1 MSSRYSI
8 VGREQHHTS
17 IINILSENIFNNLML
32 VTLQKVVFKYV
43 YINSKYIMY
52 LLKNRN
58 LNYIYIYNSNLLSL
72 YIYL

>member
-1 MSSRYSI
+1 
-8 VGREQHHTS
+8 
-17 IINILSENIFNNLML
+17 ML